1 MGLDI
6 RLPIGLM
13 FTVMGVLLAGYG
25 LIGDKEIYRVSL
37 GTNINLI
44 WGAIMTIFGI
54 IFLVLGKRGTS
65 AMRSVPASA
74 EGRAIEEIEHRTGK
88 ESERRPGH

>member
-13 FTVMGVLLAGYG
+13 FTVIGVLLVGFG
-25 LIGDKEIYRVSL
+25 LIGDKAIYEASL
-37 GTNINLI
+37 GVNVNLY
-44 WGAIMTIFGI
+44 WGLALTVFGV
-54 IFLVLGKRGTS
+54 IFLFYGKRGTS
-65 AMRSVPASA
+65 AMRSAQTSA